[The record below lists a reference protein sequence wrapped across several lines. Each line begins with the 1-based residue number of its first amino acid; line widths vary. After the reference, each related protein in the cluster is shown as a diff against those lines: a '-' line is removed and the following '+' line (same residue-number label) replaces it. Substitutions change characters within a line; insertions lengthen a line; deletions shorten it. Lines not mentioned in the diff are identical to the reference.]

1 MKRILIATGLAL
13 GSLAAFAQEP
23 AKAPETAKASD
34 VPQSAC
40 EPKPVYPGIDK
51 IKSEKDIEN
60 LKAAVKK
67 YQDCVKA
74 YVLER
79 NAASKAHTEA
89 GNAAVREH
97 NAVMKKFVDDQEAG
111 KKALEEKEKEKK

>member
-13 GSLAAFAQEP
+13 GSLVAFAQDP
-23 AKAPETAKASD
+23 AKAPD
-34 VPQSAC
+34 IPQSAC

-51 IKSEKDIEN
+51 ITSEKDIDN
-60 LKAAVKK
+60 LKAVVKK

-111 KKALEEKEKEKK
+111 KKALEEKEKK

>member
-13 GSLAAFAQEP
+13 GSLAAFAQAP
-23 AKAPETAKASD
+23 APEAA
-34 VPQSAC
+34 PAPAAAGIPPFQC

-51 IKSEKDIEN
+51 IRSEKDLDN
-60 LKAAVKK
+60 LKVTVKK

-74 YVLER
+74 YVGER
-79 NAASKAHTEA
+79 NATSKAHTEA

-97 NAVMKKFVDDQEAG
+97 NAVMKKFVDDQEAA
-111 KKALEEKEKEKK
+111 KKAQEGK